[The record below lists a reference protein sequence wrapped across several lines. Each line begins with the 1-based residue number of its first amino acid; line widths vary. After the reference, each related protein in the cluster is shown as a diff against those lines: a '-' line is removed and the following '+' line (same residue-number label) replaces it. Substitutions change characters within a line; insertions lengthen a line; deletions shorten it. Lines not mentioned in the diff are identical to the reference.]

1 MRVYTVHEPPNP
13 PAGLLERAERL
24 VFVREGFS
32 WAAALFGPLWM
43 LAHRMWLVL
52 IGFVVLQFALEAA
65 LAVLRASPEWMMTAY
80 IAVQVAVGFEAAGL
94 RRWTLSRKGWRMVGS
109 VTGDSALDCERRF
122 IEAWLAE
129 QQAALA
135 AQSHAPAEEPKKP
148 EQERRRGWLRWPR
161 LAGART

>member
-1 MRVYTVHEPPNP
+1 LRVYTVHEPPHP
-13 PAGLLERAERL
+13 PAGLRDRAERL

-43 LAHRMWLVL
+43 LAHRMWVVL
-52 IGFVVLQFALEAA
+52 IGFIVLELALEAA
-65 LAVLRASPEWMMTAY
+65 LAALRASPGWMMTAY
-80 IAVQVAVGFEAAGL
+80 MAIQVAVGFEAAGL
-94 RRWTLSRKGWRMVGS
+94 RRWTLARKGWRMIGS

-129 QQAALA
+129 QQAAQP
-135 AQSHAPAEEPKKP
+135 AQSRSPAEEPKQP
-148 EQERRRGWLRWPR
+148 ERRRGWLRWPR

>member
-13 PAGLLERAERL
+13 PTGLRDRAERL

-52 IGFVVLQFALEAA
+52 IGYIALQLGSEAA
-65 LAVLRASPEWMMTAY
+65 LAALRASPEWMMTAF
-80 IAVQVAVGFEAAGL
+80 IAIQLAVGFEAAGL
-94 RRWTLSRKGWRMVGS
+94 RRWTLARKGWRMVGS

-129 QQAALA
+129 QQTARATED
-135 AQSHAPAEEPKKP
+135 HAPTEESKKP
-148 EQERRRGWLRWPR
+148 GRRRGWLRWPR